1 MNNEKKGKCQSKRD
15 VYKRQQP
22 GQRVVIV
29 DDLIATGGTSAAMA
43 QMIEE
48 AGGIVA
54 GFMFVIELAGLEG
67 RKVLSQYPVY
77 SLVSYEGK

>member
-1 MNNEKKGKCQSKRD
+1 
-15 VYKRQQP
+15 
-22 GQRVVIV
+22 
-29 DDLIATGGTSAAMA
+29 MA